1 MLLLP
6 VQRLRAF
13 MIAVIVMVSSVALAA
28 PTFINILTGGTS
40 GVYYPIGVALSQIY
54 GDEIEGVKATVQA
67 TKASVENLNLLQ
79 AGRGEL
85 ALALGDS
92 VSDAWNGV
100 EEAGFKAPLKK
111 LRAIAGTYQNYIQ
124 IVASADADI
133 KTLADLKGK
142 RVSVGAPKS
151 GTELNARAIFK
162 AAGLSYDDLGK
173 VEFLPYAESMEL
185 IKNRQLD
192 ATLQS
197 SGLGMA
203 AIRDL
208 ASVMKINFV
217 PIPEDVIQKIGN
229 AAYQPGVIPPNTYDG
244 QTEGVPTA
252 TITNILVTQTGVS
265 DDLAYQMT
273 KLMFDHL
280 DRLVT
285 AHSAAKAISLEKAPK
300 NLPLPLHPGAERYYK
315 EKGLL
320 P

>member
-1 MLLLP
+1 MPFAKRYSLF
-6 VQRLRAF
+6 AAAAIF
-13 MIAVIVMVSSVALAA
+13 AISSAALAA
-28 PTFINILTGGTS
+28 TTFINILTGGTS

-54 GDEIEGVKATVQA
+54 GHAIEGAKTSVQA

-100 EEAGFKAPLKK
+100 EEAGFKTPLKK
-111 LRAIAGTYQNYIQ
+111 LRAIAGMYPNYIQ
-124 IVASADADI
+124 IVASADAGI
-133 KTLADLKGK
+133 HTLADLKGK
-142 RVSVGAPKS
+142 SVSVGAPKS

-162 AAGLSYDDLGK
+162 AADLSYEDLGK

-208 ASVMKINFV
+208 ASVVKINFV
-217 PIPEDVIQKIGN
+217 PIPEDVVKKIGN
-229 AAYQPGVIPPNTYDG
+229 AAYQSGVIPPNTYDG
-244 QTEGVPTA
+244 QTEAVPTA
-252 TITNILVTQTGVS
+252 TITNILVTRSGIS
-265 DDLAYQMT
+265 DELAYQMT
-273 KLMFDHL
+273 KLMFDNL

-285 AHSAAKAISLEKAPK
+285 AHAAAKAISLDKASK
-300 NLPLPLHPGAERYYK
+300 NLPLPLHPGAERFYK

>member
-1 MLLLP
+1 MPFAKRHSLF
-6 VQRLRAF
+6 AAAAIF
-13 MIAVIVMVSSVALAA
+13 AISSAALAA
-28 PTFINILTGGTS
+28 TTFINILTGGTS

-54 GDEIEGVKATVQA
+54 GHAIEGAKTSVQA

-100 EEAGFKAPLKK
+100 EEAGFKTPLKK
-111 LRAIAGTYQNYIQ
+111 LRAIAGMYPNYIQ
-124 IVASADADI
+124 IVASADAGI
-133 KTLADLKGK
+133 HTLADLKGK
-142 RVSVGAPKS
+142 SVSVGAPKS

-162 AAGLSYDDLGK
+162 AAGLSYEDLGK

-208 ASVMKINFV
+208 ASVVKINFV
-217 PIPEDVIQKIGN
+217 PIPEDVVKKIGN
-229 AAYQPGVIPPNTYDG
+229 AAYQSGVIPPNTYDG
-244 QTEGVPTA
+244 QTEAVPTA
-252 TITNILVTQTGVS
+252 TITNILVTRSGVS
-265 DDLAYQMT
+265 DELAYQMT
-273 KLMFDHL
+273 KLMFDNL

-285 AHSAAKAISLEKAPK
+285 AHAAAKAISLDKASK
-300 NLPLPLHPGAERYYK
+300 NLPLPLHPGAERFYK